1 MFTDS
6 RMPTNFESE
15 DARDL
20 EQAVRRLE
28 YTSFAM
34 RIATAIGK
42 PIEYGIK
49 RLPDGGRA
57 LIQRAARTA
66 IEKCLDVALTTLGKR
81 TTPAS
86 ATFHKVATGVTGAVG
101 GFFGF
106 LALAIELP
114 VSTAVMLR
122 SIAEI
127 AREEGENLADP
138 VVRLACIEVFAFGGH
153 SKGGDPGDTGYY
165 AVRATLARALQE
177 AAAFISERGL
187 AESGAPAVVRFVTQI
202 ASRFGI
208 TISEKAAAQSVPVI
222 GAVAGGTINVVFT
235 DHFQQVARGHFT
247 VRRLERKY
255 GEAAVRA
262 EYERVKAR
270 LKG

>member
-1 MFTDS
+1 
-6 RMPTNFESE
+6 MPTNFQPE
-15 DARDL
+15 DERDL
-20 EQAVRRLE
+20 KQAVRRLE
-28 YTSFAM
+28 ITSLAM

-57 LIQRAARTA
+57 MIQKAAKTA
-66 IEKCLDVALTTLGKR
+66 IEKCLDVALRTLGKQ
-81 TTPAS
+81 TPPAS

-106 LALAIELP
+106 FALAAELP
-114 VSTAVMLR
+114 VSTTVMLR
-122 SIAEI
+122 SVAEI
-127 AREEGENLADP
+127 AREEGENLSDP
-138 VVRLACIEVFAFGGH
+138 LARLACIEVFAFGGH
-153 SKGGDPGDTGYY
+153 SSNGDTGDTGYY

-177 AAAFISERGL
+177 AAAFLSERGF
-187 AESGAPAVVRFVTQI
+187 AETGAPAVVRFVTQI
-202 ASRFGI
+202 ASRFGV

-222 GAVAGGTINVVFT
+222 GAVAGGAINVVFT
-235 DHFQQVARGHFT
+235 EHFQQAARGHFT

-255 GEAAVRA
+255 GESAVRA
-262 EYERVKAR
+262 EYERIKKE